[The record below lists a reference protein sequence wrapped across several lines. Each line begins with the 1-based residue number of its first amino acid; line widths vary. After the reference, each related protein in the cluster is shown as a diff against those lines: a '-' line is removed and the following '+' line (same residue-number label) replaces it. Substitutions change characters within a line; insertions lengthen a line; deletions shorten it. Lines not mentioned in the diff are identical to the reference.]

1 MLSKWRTATLSRAR
15 ERRKIH
21 SSPGNFLHDSSVY
34 STAMAVPA
42 TPDSV
47 RHVPADPV
55 AAALAAAASASPA
68 VKRAELRAAV
78 GELRDRCLF
87 QASAWAAEQLTGLPA
102 MPSQSNP
109 AAGDSRE
116 ERGGRD
122 GQAGISKAET
132 RTGDAAGTKGTGG
145 MMGEAE
151 GEAKGGAKGQEA
163 MEKEEDSDEVLFARS
178 LFDVREFRRAAH
190 VLEGVGGRRALFL
203 RCYALYLAGEKRKEE
218 IILETSSQQQTLPG
232 TNQQQQ
238 QIPFPAH
245 PTTSSPDNPASPV
258 ANPELPRVQ
267 AELERERAAG
277 RLDAWERYLLGV
289 VLAQR
294 GREGEARVL
303 LCESVREYPWNW
315 AAWQQIEALCLDHD
329 TYLSLLPAL
338 PCHWMTLFALSS
350 LLLSLH
356 RNPEALSLCLHL
368 ASPPSSSSTSSASS
382 SSFSHSLSHST
393 QHAEG
398 EQGGRGGLRDGDG
411 GEGKG
416 QGEATEGRRGGGERT
431 GAATGGGV
439 AGGATAG
446 GAVGGGGGGGGFPHS
461 TWVAAATATA
471 HYNLRDFDSA
481 EAVFTELTGVDPYR
495 LEAMDTFSNILYV
508 KEDFAGLSHLAHR
521 VTKIDKYRPETCC
534 IVGNYFSLKGR
545 HERAV
550 AYFRRALRLDR
561 CYLSAW
567 TLMGHEY
574 VEMKNSAGAIQ
585 AYRRAVDIN
594 PRDYRAWYG
603 LGQTYEILAMPYY
616 ALYYYRKAA
625 SLRPHDSRMWCAMGQ
640 CYEAQQLQQPEAAI
654 RCYRRAVAS
663 NESEGLA
670 LHKLSKLYEGLGQMK
685 QAAHFYKRNLDRM
698 DSEQVEGPELVEA
711 LLFLATHHRSEGSLA
726 EAERYSTRLLDFGGP
741 AKEDAKALLREIRSF
756 GADKVIVETALIEN
770 SHLASPPQ
778 SSAHDDAHVATT
790 TASEASG
797 RTEQPASE
805 PMRDEERR
813 LDDERR
819 PDDCSPAAADVPSEA
834 TAVVHAVVG
843 ATAVVDAAEV
853 IAAPAD
859 RPAMDAKGGG
869 VEAEGM
875 ETEGTETE
883 KLETEKTETKRMET
897 ESLEVEAAG
906 SVAPTESVIA
916 SSSPVKA
923 AVPDPA
929 ATAPTADA
937 NGSVTDAPDQITSA
951 VVVEEAKA
959 REAERGEERAA
970 GNDFTNPEPTI
981 AFEAPIGSQAPM
993 DSAPAAADSV
1003 PSQPVE
1009 EPSQP
1014 VEQPLPQPPQPSQVT
1029 VESSQKS
1036 LESPQPVESQQPVQL
1051 PQPFEAQQA
1060 EIPQAENP
1068 PAETPQ
1074 AEPMQ
1079 QDSPLPAAPT
1089 GSTQQSAQQ
1098 SAQQPAQLPAQKP
1111 AQPGGESAGAGMADA
1126 EMVGGDG
1133 VGKAQAM
1140 EEAGAGGDR
1149 RPHMFPPQAHMGAPN
1164 AHMPP
1169 PGHMGAPGHMPPGG
1183 DVVGM
1188 TVTEG
1193 IPMTMHPMHH
1203 PMHHTMPH
1211 GMPHGMPNAM
1221 PHAMPHA
1228 MPPGAVHPSQL
1239 NQQVSV
1245 LHPTPVHLSP
1255 TSMAMASSAKSEGA
1269 ISAVPSLDQPLVLSR
1284 ASALA
1289 ALGADPEAWSR
1300 MSAVRRRVAVTGQV
1314 KKEICE
1320 LKLQLGDVSQDEMV
1334 EQVSSAC
1341 GLTQNVFMHEGVK
1354 EICEL
1359 KLQLGDVSQDEMVEQ
1374 VYRRYGVR
1382 LSRTTVSKILKDAPR
1397 WLRVSGAAAK
1407 QKRCRMAKFPQMEAA
1422 LAHWYRQVSSMH
1434 ANISDAMI
1442 VDKARQLSVE
1452 LSILP
1457 DEFKVSDGWLYRFK
1471 RRHEL
1476 PTARKRALPGIKP
1489 EDQMG
1494 EHGGAL
1500 PSSQQDSPIGG
1511 LHSSM
1516 GPYGTMLPY
1525 GDPSHMHS
1533 ATMAG
1538 GAAGG
1543 SSSQHPMLPHQHH
1556 MIPHDPS
1563 AMGAPAG
1570 SAAGA
1575 AGAGMGGSLAMPG
1588 MAGGSLQGLQGSR
1601 GMGSGAGGLDAGEG
1615 MEDVMEG
1622 SESYG
1627 ESEEEEDEGMEGG
1640 SGGESGFGMGGG
1652 RWSAGG
1658 SGMGKRMQMAM
1669 ASAMSGLSPVDMER
1683 YSQVKSLFAGA
1694 LKKLESYPRL

>member
-1 MLSKWRTATLSRAR
+1 
-15 ERRKIH
+15 
-21 SSPGNFLHDSSVY
+21 
-34 STAMAVPA
+34 MAVPA

-55 AAALAAAASASPA
+55 AAALAAAAVASPA
-68 VKRAELRAAV
+68 MKRAELRAAV
-78 GELRDRCLF
+78 KELRDRCLF
-87 QASAWAAEQLTGLPA
+87 QASAWAAEQLIGLPA
-102 MPSQSNP
+102 MPSQSNA

-116 ERGGRD
+116 ERGARD
-122 GQAGISKAET
+122 EQAGAAKAET
-132 RTGDAAGTKGTGG
+132 RIGQAAGTKGAGG
-145 MMGEAE
+145 TMGEAE

-163 MEKEEDSDEVLFARS
+163 VEKEEDSDEVLFARS

-190 VLEGVGGRRALFL
+190 VLEGVAGRRALFL

-238 QIPFPAH
+238 QIPFSAL
-245 PTTSSPDNPASPV
+245 PTSSSPDNPATPV

-267 AELERERAAG
+267 AELERERAGGRLDAWGRYLLGVVLAQRGREGEARSLLCESVREYPWNWAAWQQMELERERAAG
-277 RLDAWERYLLGV
+277 RLDAWGGHLLGV

-303 LCESVREYPWNW
+303 LCESVQEYPWNW
-315 AAWQQIEALCLDHD
+315 AAWQQIELSFFQCSFALSQPFPSPPSPGPLSRSRHLPLAPPIPPCLLDDPIRGLLPPLFLPPPPPPYMTSLQALCLDHD
-329 TYLSLLPAL
+329 TYLSLLPSL
-338 PCHWMTLFALSS
+338 PSHWMTLFALSS

-356 RNPEALSLCLHL
+356 RNSEALSLCLHL
-368 ASPPSSSSTSSASS
+368 ASPPSSSSSSASS
-382 SSFSHSLSHST
+382 CSFSHSLSHST

-398 EQGGRGGLRDGDG
+398 EQGGRGELRDGDG
-411 GEGKG
+411 GQGK
-416 QGEATEGRRGGGERT
+416 
-431 GAATGGGV
+431 
-439 AGGATAG
+439 
-446 GAVGGGGGGGGFPHS
+446 
-461 TWVAAATATA
+461 
-471 HYNLRDFDSA
+471 

-741 AKEDAKALLREIRSF
+741 AKEDAKALLREIRSVHQHEHQQHRHH
-756 GADKVIVETALIEN
+756 GMGVL
-770 SHLASPPQ
+770 SLLASPPR
-778 SSAHDDAHVATT
+778 SRAHDGADV
-790 TASEASG
+790 TASEPSG
-797 RTEQPASE
+797 RTEQQGSE
-805 PMRDEERR
+805 PMR
-813 LDDERR
+813 DDERR

-859 RPAMDAKGGG
+859 RPAMDVKGGG
-869 VEAEGM
+869 LEAEGM

-897 ESLEVEAAG
+897 ESLEVEAPG
-906 SVAPTESVIA
+906 SVAPMGIVIA
-916 SSSPVKA
+916 SSAPVKA
-923 AVPDPA
+923 AVPNPA
-929 ATAPTADA
+929 ATAPTADV
-937 NGSVTDAPDQITSA
+937 NGSVTNAPDRTTSA

-959 REAERGEERAA
+959 SGAERGEGRAA
-970 GNDFTNPEPTI
+970 GNNFTNLEPTI
-981 AFEAPIGSQAPM
+981 ASEAPIGSQAPM

-1003 PSQPVE
+1003 PSHPVE
-1009 EPSQP
+1009 EPSQQ

-1036 LESPQPVESQQPVQL
+1036 SQQVESPQPIESQQPVEP
-1051 PQPFEAQQA
+1051 PQPLEAQQA
-1060 EIPQAENP
+1060 ETPQAETLQ
-1068 PAETPQ
+1068 AETPQAEPAQ

-1089 GSTQQSAQQ
+1089 RSTQQSAQQ
-1098 SAQQPAQLPAQKP
+1098 SAQQPAQQPAQLPAQLPAQKP

-1140 EEAGAGGDR
+1140 EEAGVGGDR

-1164 AHMPP
+1164 THMPP
-1169 PGHMGAPGHMPPGG
+1169 PGHIGAPGHMPPGG

-1211 GMPHGMPNAM
+1211 AMPHAMPNAM

-1228 MPPGAVHPSQL
+1228 MPPGSVLPSQL

-1255 TSMAMASSAKSEGA
+1255 TSMAMASSAKSDGA

-1334 EQVSSAC
+1334 EQV
-1341 GLTQNVFMHEGVK
+1341 
-1354 EICEL
+1354 
-1359 KLQLGDVSQDEMVEQ
+1359 
-1374 VYRRYGVR
+1374 YRRYGVK

-1500 PSSQQDSPIGG
+1500 PSSQQDSPTGG
-1511 LHSSM
+1511 MHSSM

-1533 ATMAG
+1533 AAMSG
-1538 GAAGG
+1538 GAGG

-1563 AMGAPAG
+1563 AMGAAAG
-1570 SAAGA
+1570 SAAGT
-1575 AGAGMGGSLAMPG
+1575 AGAGMGGSLG
-1588 MAGGSLQGLQGSR
+1588 MSGMVGGSLQGLQGSR

-1622 SESYG
+1622 SDSYG